1 MCEHSWNVFST
12 VMPGGDLCVTFDNPA
27 ACANTFFIL
36 GSVLLVSL
44 SMLDVFLARSFTVNL
59 IHSVNMFLLVLKR
72 RLE

>member
-12 VMPGGDLCVTFDNPA
+12 VIPGGDLCVTFNSPA

-44 SMLDVFLARSFTVNL
+44 SMLDVFVTRSFTVNV
-59 IHSVNMFLLVLKR
+59 IHSVNVSLGT
-72 RLE
+72 